1 MSSLVG
7 YVNLAAS
14 NLDTFTNAND
24 NDLMIYTMS
33 NTQQILIGVQSNVR
47 ASITVN
53 SNLISF
59 NNNISFGN
67 TIAMKGLQIG
77 MSDGTMANLSTSS
90 VQGLSNES
98 TGNLQLFVNSN
109 TLSNNFRFQAS
120 NVEVARLTGTGNLG
134 LGTSSNIAATVHA
147 FGPNPVNSNN
157 PVNTSNLLT
166 WYQFEGNGLD
176 SSGNGYHLTQSG
188 SNLVY
193 IPGQYGD
200 ALWLNNPTSGGGSG
214 NTYFT
219 SSTVGN
225 SVGIA
230 PPVTYSFWINV
241 AKAVTGSW
249 QPTVFLIGGANNGF
263 YVNINSGNLLIAGI
277 TTVNTAIQYIV
288 GGGSGVTLTTGVWYH
303 FAATYNG
310 TTCTTYLN
318 GVSVGTPV
326 SATGNIRSG
335 GLAIGDSGGST
346 TFGWAGAIDDVRIY
360 SRTLSVAE
368 INTLYTATA
377 SNLPAFVNPS
387 SSLVGWYQLEGNGN
401 DSSTNKYNAVAV
413 GTPFFVPGKVGN
425 AAFFPNPAG
434 STQNHSFDSFGYAGQ
449 TYQAPVSVA
458 FWTNLATIGTESTF
472 LNIGASNSDQG
483 LFINYT
489 SAAGVNLYIHNGS
502 YVQAITGLPLWTART
517 WYHVVAT
524 YTSGSAAF
532 YLNGQLVKTS
542 TSVTG
547 NLTNASALRI
557 GGRFGQNLALCG
569 SMDDVRI
576 YNRVISAGEVTDLYN
591 MTYTGAGNG
600 NSLITTGS
608 VGVGMVPTYPL
619 DVVGSIRAS
628 QDIISYGN
636 ISAGNI
642 GMFRNRIIN
651 GDMRINQR
659 GINGTFSTNQYT
671 VDRFFILT
679 QQGTY
684 TFSNNSLSSSDL
696 PYQYG
701 FRNSFKNTI
710 ATAFTMNT
718 SMALYHSQNIEGYNI
733 QDFNWGQTYG
743 TPVTVSFWFRGN
755 GVALL
760 PITISNSANSYS
772 YNTNVTINAS
782 NTWQYVTVTIPAPP
796 TASAGSWET
805 GSGSLSGIG
814 LKLYIGSF
822 LNNGGALSTNG
833 WSQTYSVGMTSS
845 TIWFTT
851 VGNYVEFTGVQ
862 LEKGTIATPFE
873 FRPFAIELQLCQRY
887 YELVGLYGWMGAY
900 NGPAAMSAAIKFQV
914 PKRNAPSVAL
924 IGTIAFTQPT
934 FANYIWPTSSTSIS
948 RTDYTLYGCMV
959 NLNQSNSS
967 LNMTSSSIFTL
978 LPGWNNGYNNTN
990 AFAVSDEL

>member
-219 SSTVGN
+219 NSTVGN

-230 PPVTYSFWINV
+230 PPVTYTFWINV

-263 YVNINSGNLLIAGI
+263 FVNINSGNLLIAGI
-277 TTVNTAIQYIV
+277 TTVNTAIQSVI

-346 TFGWAGAIDDVRIY
+346 TYGWAGAIDDVRIY
-360 SRTLSVAE
+360 SRILSVAE

-377 SNLPAFVNPS
+377 SNLPSFVTPTS
-387 SSLVGWYQLEGNGN
+387 GLVGWYPLEGNGN
-401 DSSTNKYNAVAV
+401 DSSGNNYNAVAV

-434 STQNHSFDSFGYAGQ
+434 STQNHSFDAYGYAGQ

-458 FWTNLATIGTESTF
+458 FWANLATIGTENTF

-489 SAAGVNLYIHNGS
+489 SAAGLNLYIHNGS
-502 YVQAITGLPLWTART
+502 YIQAITGLPLWNART
-517 WYHVVAT
+517 WYHVVTT

-542 TSVTG
+542 TAVTG

-608 VGVGMVPTYPL
+608 VGVGMVPSYPL

-636 ISAGNI
+636 ISAGNL

-651 GDMRINQR
+651 GNVVFDQR
-659 GINGTFSTNQYT
+659 GSATTAVTVTSGVGTVYSADRWFAWSSRYT
-671 VDRFFILT
+671 TYGLT
-679 QQGTY
+679 AQQVTDAPTGVGLKYSIKY
-684 TFSNNSLSSSDL
+684 T
-696 PYQYG
+696 
-701 FRNSFKNTI
+701 
-710 ATAFTMNT
+710 ATAAISGGTN
-718 SMALYHSQNIEGYNI
+718 AYIIAGQIIEGYNI
-733 QDFNWGQTYG
+733 ADFMWGTSQAVPCTLSFWVKATRAGTFTLCLETSGEASQYLTTY
-743 TPVTVSFWFRGN
+743 TVTV
-755 GVALL
+755 A
-760 PITISNSANSYS
+760 
-772 YNTNVTINAS
+772 
-782 NTWQYVTVTIPAPP
+782 NTWQYIVLVIPPNTSDASNTTNGVGMYVHLLTQGTYASVNSGWRYNTGTYSYTVTGA
-796 TASAGSWET
+796 TSA
-805 GSGSLSGIG
+805 L
-814 LKLYIGSF
+814 
-822 LNNGGALSTNG
+822 
-833 WSQTYSVGMTSS
+833 QSS
-845 TIWFTT
+845 SDSIQ
-851 VGNYVEFTGVQ
+851 FTGVQ
-862 LEKGTIATPFE
+862 LEKGSIATPFE
-873 FRPFAIELQLCQRY
+873 FRPYALELQLCQRY
-887 YELVGLYGWMGAY
+887 CMAWSSGYIGTVFGNGASSYAPAKSITMISLQVPMRSTPNIVVGSLGYDWSSYGAGALGNLIFFY
-900 NGPAAMSAAIKFQV
+900 ATPTMVSLASTTSIQQGYTSAA
-914 PKRNAPSVAL
+914 L
-924 IGTIAFTQPT
+924 I
-934 FANYIWPTSSTSIS
+934 
-948 RTDYTLYGCMV
+948 
-959 NLNQSNSS
+959 
-967 LNMTSSSIFTL
+967 SSSVF
-978 LPGWNNGYNNTN
+978 Y
-990 AFAVSDEL
+990 VSAEL